1 MHLSPAPFHFLGKLY
16 HLPLKTTRQRIM
28 GNYRTIENKLGE
40 WIQLKLLDFMFFHVN
55 AKIMCSVN
63 V

>member
-1 MHLSPAPFHFLGKLY
+1 MHLSPAPFHFLGILS
-16 HLPLKTTRQRIM
+16 HLPLKTTRQGIM
-28 GNYRTIENKLGE
+28 GKYSTIENKLGE